1 MICFTRIPLK
11 DFIKKHNPQ
20 EPKKETIENFEKEIN
35 NLLEN
40 APKQD
45 DEEFQKNEINKF
57 LKNTYGYDCNTYKKV
72 DSAIYVDGEV
82 RVLIEVKA
90 LNNRNEFPKNREN
103 PISKAFC
110 QMVLYFLEEIEKEKN
125 NSLKHTI
132 ICNAHEFF
140 LFDCKDLLFLKE
152 DKRIKDF
159 YKKCAKKEGTD
170 SSKPKFYKDLE
181 QYLQE
186 DFQGELRYT
195 HFNLSNYDPKELPLI
210 YQVLSQEVLLKQRKT
225 LDANTLNKDFYEE
238 LLYILGLEEQND
250 KGKILIKPSRTQN
263 SLSAALKK
271 KYENLDDE
279 EVMALLIA
287 WNNRIL
293 FLRLLESLL
302 ISFKHFEKPFLTT
315 ENFKDFNALNT
326 LFFEVLA
333 KKNSERSLN
342 KEDKILEKIPY
353 LNSSL
358 FDQTPLELKGH
369 EIRLL
374 ENKKLELYQNS
385 VLKKHENYQEKKE
398 LPLLKYLF
406 EFLRLYKFTTTPK
419 DIKDNTDTS
428 ESRLINPSVLG
439 LVFEKLNGYKEGS
452 FYTPSFITSYMCKES
467 ITPIVLDKFNAI
479 YQWDCEN
486 LKALREKI
494 DRNFSNEKA
503 KEYLNTLL
511 TLRICDPAVGS
522 GHFLVSA
529 LNEMVLIAYELGLI
543 ASLYRHELR
552 LENDEIIIHHAQ
564 TGEIFNYKK
573 PHSENDPHHQIQKEL
588 FELKKDIIENCLFG
602 VDINP
607 NSCEITKLRL
617 WIELL
622 KYSYYIFE
630 KGKNTNNLETLP
642 NIDINIKCA
651 NSLVSRFALKDKALL
666 KTEKNKNLEYYIAE
680 YKELVKIYK
689 DPKILESLTRPIKDS
704 NAVRKYAKERLYQ
717 ELAQNP
723 NKDFKKA
730 LNDRIEKI
738 KEAFKLTLEPPQ
750 KELKFKKFLKEHLE
764 LYGKSILEEA
774 NDNGL
779 ELEAL
784 ALEKKMAHEGLFHD
798 YTPYPKLDKT
808 DKVVG
813 LEHFNRYVLTSYKD
827 LQDENERYANAL
839 EWRFEFPEVL
849 NDEGDFLGFDCI
861 IGNPPYIRQEHIKD
875 LKPLLQKQ
883 YQDFYNST
891 ADIYTYFFALA
902 YHLLKEKGFNAFI
915 TSNKYA
921 RAKYGAKLRE
931 LLLKKTTLVSYM
943 ELNALKVFESAA
955 VDTSIMSFIKQ
966 TPPKESDFEYYEPTP
981 NDKDDLKS
989 TPHLPMKQ
997 NALSTE
1003 SFIFAN
1009 ATLLDLR
1016 DKIESVGTPL
1026 KDWDIQIN
1034 YGIKTGA
1041 NEAFIIPTEKREEIL
1056 KNCDDAQKDERGM
1069 SERERTKE
1077 LIKPILRGKDIKR
1090 YSYEWAD
1097 LWVIIAK
1104 FGSHEFLEVEYPT
1117 IYNHLLQYKDQLEQR
1132 GQCRYSRGPQNSN
1145 KPYPGQH
1152 HWLELDN
1159 NPKDSYLQDFE
1170 KEKIVYGEIVQE
1182 PRFYLDN
1189 GECELGVF
1197 YAEATSF
1204 ILTGEHL
1211 RYLLGMLHSKLITF
1225 AFKTFYAGGG
1235 LGESGYRYKKAFIE
1249 RLPIPQITEKNQ
1261 ELADKITDGAKQ
1273 ILALKAKD
1281 PKANTQGLEKE
1292 IDALVYQ
1299 LYHLTDEEIK
1309 TIENGQ

>member
-1 MICFTRIPLK
+1 MMSFTRIPLK
-11 DFIKKHNPQ
+11 DFIKKYNP
-20 EPKKETIENFEKEIN
+20 PTPTTETIENFEKEIN
-35 NLLEN
+35 SLLEN
-40 APKQD
+40 AKRQD

-57 LKNTYGYDCNTYKKV
+57 LKNTYGYDCNTNKKV

-90 LNNRNEFPKNREN
+90 LNNKTEFPTNREN
-103 PISKAFC
+103 PLSKAFC
-110 QMVLYFLEEIEKEKN
+110 QMVLYFLEEIEKENN

-152 DKRIKDF
+152 DKRIKKF
-159 YKKCAKKEGTD
+159 YKNYAKKEGTD

-186 DFQGELRYT
+186 DFQGELPYT
-195 HFNLSNYDPKELPLI
+195 HFNLSDDFKELPLI
-210 YQVLSQEVLLKQRKT
+210 YQVLSHEVLLKQRKT

-263 SLSAALKK
+263 SLSDALKK
-271 KYENLDDE
+271 KYKNLDDE
-279 EVMALLIA
+279 EAMALLIA

-302 ISFKHFEKPFLTT
+302 ISFKHFEKPFLTI
-315 ENFKDFNALNT
+315 ENFENFNALNT

-333 KKNSERSLN
+333 KKNSERLQAI

-369 EIRLL
+369 EIKLL
-374 ENKKLELYQNS
+374 DNKKLEIYKNS
-385 VLKKHENYQEKKE
+385 VLKKDNPKQEP
-398 LPLLKYLF
+398 LPLLKYF
-406 EFLRLYKFTTTPK
+406 FAFLRLYKFTTTPK

-486 LKALREKI
+486 LKALKGKI
-494 DRNFSNEKA
+494 DRNFSNQKA
-503 KEYLNTLL
+503 KEYLQLLL
-511 TLRICDPAVGS
+511 TLRVCDPAVGS

-543 ASLYRHELR
+543 ASLYRHDLK

-573 PHSENDPHHQIQKEL
+573 PHSENDPHHHIQKEL
-588 FELKKDIIENCLFG
+588 FELKKSIIENCLFG

-630 KGKNTNNLETLP
+630 EGKNTNNLETLP

-651 NSLVSRFALKDKALL
+651 NSLISRFNLNDDLKKIPNI
-666 KTEKNKNLEYYIAE
+666 KQKIQE
-680 YKELVKIYK
+680 YKDLVAQYK
-689 DPKILESLTRPIKDS
+689 DPNPLFSLNKTDLINKIQDLKNTFSLTLKDPKTK
-704 NAVRKYAKERLYQ
+704 A
-717 ELAQNP
+717 ELE
-723 NKDFKKA
+723 KA
-730 LNDRIEKI
+730 IEKHI
-738 KEAFKLTLEPPQ
+738 KKYNFFALDDKSLLDGLNYFIPNLFGTLKLSPKEEEEAFAS
-750 KELKFKKFLKEHLE
+750 
-764 LYGKSILEEA
+764 YGRIR
-774 NDNGL
+774 
-779 ELEAL
+779 AL
-784 ALEKKMAHEGLFHD
+784 RK
-798 YTPYPKLDKT
+798 KLD
-808 DKVVG
+808 DALSG
-813 LEHFNRYVLTSYKD
+813 REY
-827 LQDENERYANAL
+827 QNAF

-849 NDEGDFLGFDCI
+849 DDEGNFLGFDCI

-875 LKPLLQKQ
+875 LKPLLAKQ

-891 ADIYTYFFALA
+891 ADIYTYFFALSF
-902 YHLLKEKGFNAFI
+902 HLLKEKGFSAFI

-931 LLLKKTTLVSYM
+931 WLLKKTTIVSYM
-943 ELNALKVFESAA
+943 ELNALKVFESAT
-955 VDTSIMSFIKQ
+955 VDTSIISFIKQ
-966 TPPKESDFEYYEPTP
+966 PPLKESEFKYYEPTP
-981 NDKDDLKS
+981 NDKNDLKS
-989 TPHLPMKQ
+989 TPHLSMRQ

-1016 DKIESVGTPL
+1016 DKMESVGTPL

-1090 YSYEWAD
+1090 YSYEWAGEWLINTHNGYTSNLKSKIPPID
-1097 LWVIIAK
+1097 IEKYPALKTHLDAHLDTIATRCDQ
-1104 FGSHEFLEVEYPT
+1104 GDTPYHLRNCAYLE
-1117 IYNHLLQYKDQLEQR
+1117 
-1132 GQCRYSRGPQNSN
+1132 
-1145 KPYPGQH
+1145 
-1152 HWLELDN
+1152 
-1159 NPKDSYLQDFE
+1159 DFE

-1189 GECELGVF
+1189 GECELGYF

-1249 RLPIPQITEKNQ
+1249 RLPIPKITEKNQ

-1273 ILALKAKD
+1273 ILALKEKD
-1281 PKANTQGLEKE
+1281 PKANTQRLEKE

-1309 TIENGQ
+1309 IIENGQ

>member
-1 MICFTRIPLK
+1 MIFTRIPLK
-11 DFIKKHNPQ
+11 DFIKKYNPQ
-20 EPKKETIENFEKEIN
+20 TPTTETIENFKKEIN
-35 NLLEN
+35 SLLEN
-40 APKQD
+40 APRQD

-57 LKNTYGYDCNTYKKV
+57 FLKTYGYECNTNKKV
-72 DSAIYVDGEV
+72 DSAIYVDEEV
-82 RVLIEVKA
+82 QVLIEVKA
-90 LNNRNEFPKNREN
+90 LNNRNEFPKDREN
-103 PISKAFC
+103 PLSKAFC
-110 QMVLYFLEEIEKEKN
+110 QMVLYFLEEREKN

-170 SSKPKFYKDLE
+170 PSTKRFYSDLE
-181 QYLQE
+181 EYLKK
-186 DFQGELRYT
+186 DFEGELRYT
-195 HFNLSNYDPKELPLI
+195 HFNLSSYDPKELPLI

-263 SLSAALKK
+263 SLSDALKK
-271 KYENLDDE
+271 KYNNLDDE
-279 EVMALLIA
+279 QVMALLIA

-302 ISFKHFEKPFLTT
+302 ISFKHFENPFLTIG
-315 ENFKDFNALNT
+315 NFEDFNALNT

-333 KKNSERSLN
+333 KKNSERLPEI
-342 KEDKILEKIPY
+342 KQDKILEKIPY

-358 FDQTPLELKGH
+358 FDKTPLELKGY
-369 EIRLL
+369 EIKLL
-374 ENKKLELYQNS
+374 DNKKLEIYKNS
-385 VLKKHENYQEKKE
+385 VLKKDNPKQEP
-398 LPLLKYLF
+398 LPLLEYFF
-406 EFLRLYKFTTTPK
+406 EFLCVYDFTTTPK
-419 DIKDNTDTS
+419 DIKDNQNTS

-467 ITPIVLDKFNAI
+467 ITPIVRDKFNAT
-479 YQWDCEN
+479 YQWDCEK

-529 LNEMVLIAYELGLI
+529 LNEMVWIAHKLGLI
-543 ASLYRHELR
+543 ASLFRFRCKLR
-552 LENDEIIIHHAQ
+552 LENDEIIIH
-564 TGEIFNYKK
+564 TPKNEVFKYTI
-573 PHSENDPHHQIQKEL
+573 PHSENDPHHHIQKEL
-588 FELKKDIIENCLFG
+588 FELKKSIIENCLFG

-630 KGKNTNNLETLP
+630 EGKNTNNLETLP
-642 NIDINIKCA
+642 NIDINIKCG
-651 NSLVSRFALKDKALL
+651 NSLISRFALKDKALL

-689 DPKILESLTRPIKDS
+689 DPKILESLTHPIKDS

-849 NDEGDFLGFDCI
+849 NDEGDFSGFDCI

-875 LKPLLQKQ
+875 LKPLLEKQ

-891 ADIYTYFFALA
+891 ADIYTYFFALS
-902 YHLLKEKGFNAFI
+902 YHLLKEKGFSAFI

-931 LLLKKTTLVSYM
+931 WLLKKTTIVSYM

-955 VDTSIMSFIKQ
+955 VDTSIMNFIKQ
-966 TPPKESDFEYYEPTP
+966 TPPKENSFKYYEPTE
-981 NDKDDLKS
+981 NDKNDLKN
-989 TPHLPMKQ
+989 TPSLLMRQ

-1016 DKIESVGTPL
+1016 DKMENIGTPL

-1041 NEAFIIPTEKREEIL
+1041 NEAFIITTEKRDAIL
-1056 KNCDDAQKDERGM
+1056 NACKTQE
-1069 SERERTKE
+1069 ERERTE
-1077 LIKPILRGKDIKR
+1077 RLIKPILRGKDIKR

-1097 LWVIIAK
+1097 LWVINTHNGYTSAFKSKIPPIDIAK
-1104 FGSHEFLEVEYPT
+1104 YPAIKAHLDSHYDTIATRCDQGDTPYHLRNCAYLE
-1117 IYNHLLQYKDQLEQR
+1117 
-1132 GQCRYSRGPQNSN
+1132 
-1145 KPYPGQH
+1145 
-1152 HWLELDN
+1152 
-1159 NPKDSYLQDFE
+1159 DFE
-1170 KEKIVYGEIVQE
+1170 KEKIVWASVGFVEYCMIPGLLI
-1182 PRFYLDN
+1182 LDTN
-1189 GECELGVF
+1189 YFFEVSKFGN
-1197 YAEATSF
+1197 
-1204 ILTGEHL
+1204 IKN
-1211 RYLLGMLHSKLITF
+1211 YLLGLLNSKLLTFWLKAKNTPLGDMGAYRNYKYNIMELPMVKIT
-1225 AFKTFYAGGG
+1225 AKN
-1235 LGESGYRYKKAFIE
+1235 KKI
-1249 RLPIPQITEKNQ
+1249 
-1261 ELADKITDGAKQ
+1261 ADKIIVLVDK
-1273 ILALKAKD
+1273 ILKSKAKD
-1281 PKANTQGLEKE
+1281 PKANTQELEKE
-1292 IDALVYQ
+1292 IDALVYR
-1299 LYHLTDEEIK
+1299 LYNLTDEEIK
-1309 TIENGQ
+1309 IIEEGQETKSALP

>member
-1 MICFTRIPLK
+1 MIRFTRIPLK

-35 NLLEN
+35 SLLEK
-40 APKQD
+40 APRQN

-57 LKNTYGYDCNTYKKV
+57 LKNTYGYDCNTNEKV

-90 LNNRNEFPKNREN
+90 LANKTEFPKNREN
-103 PISKAFC
+103 PLSKAFC

-140 LFDCKDLLFLKE
+140 LFDCKDLLFLND
-152 DKRIKDF
+152 DKRIKKF
-159 YKKCAKKEGTD
+159 YKNYAQKEGTD

-195 HFNLSNYDPKELPLI
+195 YFNLSDDFKELPLI
-210 YQVLSQEVLLKQRKT
+210 YQVLSQEVLLKQKKT

-250 KGKILIKPSRTQN
+250 KGKILIKQSRTKN
-263 SLSAALKK
+263 SLSDALKK
-271 KYENLDDE
+271 CYNNLDDE

-302 ISFKHFEKPFLTT
+302 ISFKHFKNSFLTT
-315 ENFKDFNALNT
+315 ENFTDFNALNT

-333 KKNSERSLN
+333 KKNSERLQAI
-342 KEDKILEKIPY
+342 KENKILQKIPY

-358 FDQTPLELKGH
+358 FDKTPLESKGH
-369 EIRLL
+369 EIKSLDNKSL
-374 ENKKLELYQNS
+374 EIYPKS
-385 VLKKHENYQEKKE
+385 VLKKDKDYQKEKD

-406 EFLRLYKFTTTPK
+406 EFLHIYDFTTTPK
-419 DIKDNTDTS
+419 DIKDNKNTS

-467 ITPIVLDKFNAI
+467 ITPIVLDKFNAT

-529 LNEMVLIAYELGLI
+529 LNEMVWVAYELGLI
-543 ASLYRHELR
+543 ASLYRHKLR
-552 LENDEIIIHHAQ
+552 LENDEIIIH
-564 TGEIFNYKK
+564 TPEDKVFNYTI

-630 KGKNTNNLETLP
+630 NGKNTNALETLP

-651 NSLVSRFALKDKALL
+651 NSLISRFNLNDDLKKIPNI
-666 KTEKNKNLEYYIAE
+666 KQKIQE
-680 YKELVKIYK
+680 YKDLVAQYK
-689 DPKILESLTRPIKDS
+689 DPNPLYPLNKQDLINKIQDLKNTFSLTLKDPKTK
-704 NAVRKYAKERLYQ
+704 A
-717 ELAQNP
+717 ELE
-723 NKDFKKA
+723 KA
-730 LNDRIEKI
+730 IEKHI
-738 KEAFKLTLEPPQ
+738 KKYNDFALDDKSLLDGLNYFIPNLFGTPKLSPKEEEEAFAS
-750 KELKFKKFLKEHLE
+750 
-764 LYGKSILEEA
+764 YGRIR
-774 NDNGL
+774 
-779 ELEAL
+779 AL
-784 ALEKKMAHEGLFHD
+784 RK
-798 YTPYPKLDKT
+798 KLD
-808 DKVVG
+808 DALSG
-813 LEHFNRYVLTSYKD
+813 REY
-827 LQDENERYANAL
+827 QNAF

-849 NDEGDFLGFDCI
+849 DDEGDFLGFDCI

-875 LKPLLQKQ
+875 LKPLLEKQ
-883 YQDFYNST
+883 YQDFYNSSS
-891 ADIYTYFFALA
+891 DIYTYFFALA

-955 VDTSIMSFIKQ
+955 VDTSIIHFIKQ
-966 TPPKESDFEYYEPTP
+966 PPLKESDFKYYEPTP
-981 NDKDDLKS
+981 NDKENLKN
-989 TPHLPMKQ
+989 TPSLLMKQ
-997 NALSTE
+997 NALSIE

-1009 ATLLDLR
+1009 TTLLDLR
-1016 DKIESVGTPL
+1016 DKMENIGTPL
-1026 KDWDIQIN
+1026 KDWGIQI
-1034 YGIKTGA
+1034 YRGILTGC

-1056 KNCDDAQKDERGM
+1056 NACKTQEERK
-1069 SERERTKE
+1069 RTE
-1077 LIKPILRGKDIKR
+1077 ALIKPILRGKDIKR

-1097 LWVIIAK
+1097 LWVINTHNGYTSALKSKIPPIDIEKYPATKAHLDAHWNTIATRCDQ
-1104 FGSHEFLEVEYPT
+1104 GDTPYHLRNCAYLE
-1117 IYNHLLQYKDQLEQR
+1117 
-1132 GQCRYSRGPQNSN
+1132 
-1145 KPYPGQH
+1145 
-1152 HWLELDN
+1152 
-1159 NPKDSYLQDFE
+1159 DFE

-1189 GECELGVF
+1189 GECSLGYF

-1249 RLPIPQITEKNQ
+1249 RLPIPQITPQNQ

-1273 ILALKAKD
+1273 ILALKEKD
-1281 PKANTQGLEKE
+1281 PKANTLELEKE

-1299 LYHLTDEEIK
+1299 LYNLTDEEIK
-1309 TIENGQ
+1309 IIEDGQ

>member
-1 MICFTRIPLK
+1 MDYKKIDLSNTNYPSKEQLEAFKTAFDAFLETNPQENENHQNDAFNDLLKGVFKYKVKPTKKIDSAILNENNEVEVIIEFKALKNPNEFIKKGDLNVKALHESLFYYLIERKNGNNNLKHFILATIKELYIIDADEFEVFNKDKEIENAFKNCHDRKGNDTRTEAFYDVCQKRLNELDRSLKYHHIPLK
-11 DFIKKHNPQ
+11 
-20 EPKKETIENFEKEIN
+20 KE
-35 NLLEN
+35 NL
-40 APKQD
+40 A
-45 DEEFQKNEINKF
+45 
-57 LKNTYGYDCNTYKKV
+57 
-72 DSAIYVDGEV
+72 
-82 RVLIEVKA
+82 
-90 LNNRNEFPKNREN
+90 
-103 PISKAFC
+103 
-110 QMVLYFLEEIEKEKN
+110 
-125 NSLKHTI
+125 
-132 ICNAHEFF
+132 
-140 LFDCKDLLFLKE
+140 
-152 DKRIKDF
+152 
-159 YKKCAKKEGTD
+159 
-170 SSKPKFYKDLE
+170 
-181 QYLQE
+181 
-186 DFQGELRYT
+186 
-195 HFNLSNYDPKELPLI
+195 LI
-210 YQVLSQEVLLKQRKT
+210 YQTLSPNFLLKIPKYS
-225 LDANTLNKDFYEE
+225 DANTLNKDFYEE
-238 LLYILGLEEQND
+238 LLYILGLEEQNE

-263 SLSAALKK
+263 SLSDALKGS
-271 KYENLDDE
+271 YNNLDDE

-302 ISFKHFEKPFLTT
+302 ISFEHFNHFKESFLTT
-315 ENFKDFNALNT
+315 DNFKDFNALNT

-333 KKNSERSLN
+333 KKNSERLQTI

-358 FDQTPLELKGH
+358 FDKTPLELKGY
-369 EIRLL
+369 EIKLL
-374 ENKKLELYQNS
+374 DNKKLEIYKNS
-385 VLKKHENYQEKKE
+385 VLKKHEDYQEKKE
-398 LPLLKYLF
+398 LPLLEYLF
-406 EFLRLYKFTTTPK
+406 AFLRLYKFTTTPK

-428 ESRLINPSVLG
+428 GSRLINPSVLG

-467 ITPIVLDKFNAI
+467 ITTIVLDKFNAI

-543 ASLYRHELR
+543 ASLYRHDLK
-552 LENDEIIIHHAQ
+552 LENDEIIIH
-564 TGEIFNYKK
+564 TPEDKIFNYTI
-573 PHSENDPHHQIQKEL
+573 PHRENDPHHQIQKEL
-588 FELKKDIIENCLFG
+588 FELKKSIIENCLFG

-630 KGKNTNNLETLP
+630 KGKNTNALETLP

-651 NSLVSRFALKDKALL
+651 NSLISRFNLNDDLKKIPNI
-666 KTEKNKNLEYYIAE
+666 KQKIQE
-680 YKELVKIYK
+680 YKDLVAQYK
-689 DPKILESLTRPIKDS
+689 DPNPLYPLNKQDLINKIQDLKNTFSLTLKDPKTK
-704 NAVRKYAKERLYQ
+704 A
-717 ELAQNP
+717 ELE
-723 NKDFKKA
+723 KA
-730 LNDRIEKI
+730 IEKHI
-738 KEAFKLTLEPPQ
+738 KKYNFFALDDKSLLDGLNYIIPSLFGTPKLSPKEEEEAFAS
-750 KELKFKKFLKEHLE
+750 
-764 LYGKSILEEA
+764 YGRIR
-774 NDNGL
+774 
-779 ELEAL
+779 AL
-784 ALEKKMAHEGLFHD
+784 RK
-798 YTPYPKLDKT
+798 KLD
-808 DKVVG
+808 DALSG
-813 LEHFNRYVLTSYKD
+813 GEY
-827 LQDENERYANAL
+827 QNAF

-849 NDEGDFLGFDCI
+849 DDEGNFSGFDCI

-875 LKPLLQKQ
+875 LKPLLEKQ

-891 ADIYTYFFALA
+891 ADIYTYFFALS
-902 YHLLKEKGFNAFI
+902 YHLLKEKGFSAFI

-921 RAKYGAKLRE
+921 RTKYGAKLRE
-931 LLLKKTTLVSYM
+931 LLLKKTTIVSYM

-955 VDTSIMSFIKQ
+955 VDTSIMNFIKQ
-966 TPPKESDFEYYEPTP
+966 TPPKESGFNYYEPTP
-981 NDKDDLKS
+981 NDKDDLKN
-989 TPHLPMKQ
+989 TPHLSMKQ

-1026 KDWDIQIN
+1026 KDWGIQIN

-1041 NEAFIIPTEKREEIL
+1041 NEAFIIPTEKRDEIL
-1056 KNCDDAQKDERGM
+1056 NACKTQE
-1069 SERERTKE
+1069 ERERTE
-1077 LIKPILRGKDIKR
+1077 ALIKPILRGKDIKR
-1090 YSYEWAD
+1090 YSYEWAH
-1097 LWVIIAK
+1097 LWVINTHNGYTSSLKSKIPPIDIEKYPATKAHLDAHYDTIATRCDQ
-1104 FGSHEFLEVEYPT
+1104 GDTPYNLRNCAYLE
-1117 IYNHLLQYKDQLEQR
+1117 
-1132 GQCRYSRGPQNSN
+1132 
-1145 KPYPGQH
+1145 
-1152 HWLELDN
+1152 
-1159 NPKDSYLQDFE
+1159 DFE

-1182 PRFYLDN
+1182 LRFYLDN
-1189 GECELGVF
+1189 GECELGFF

-1211 RYLLGMLHSKLITF
+1211 HYLLGMLHSKLITF

-1273 ILALKAKD
+1273 ILALKEKD
-1281 PKANTQGLEKE
+1281 PKANTQKLEKE

-1309 TIENGQ
+1309 IIEDGQ

>member
-35 NLLEN
+35 SLLEN
-40 APKQD
+40 APRQD

-57 LKNTYGYDCNTYKKV
+57 LKNAYGYDCNTSKKV
-72 DSAIYVDGEV
+72 DSAIRVDGEV
-82 RVLIEVKA
+82 QVLIEVKA
-90 LNNRNEFPKNREN
+90 LNKKTEFPKNREN
-103 PISKAFC
+103 PLSKAFC

-152 DKRIKDF
+152 DKRIKKF
-159 YKKCAKKEGTD
+159 YDNYAKKEGTD
-170 SSKPKFYKDLE
+170 SSKPKFYEDLE

-195 HFNLSNYDPKELPLI
+195 HFNLSSDDPKELPLI
-210 YQVLSQEVLLKQRKT
+210 YQVLSHEVLLKQRKT

-250 KGKILIKPSRTQN
+250 KGKILIKQSRTEN
-263 SLSAALKK
+263 SLSDALKK
-271 KYENLDDE
+271 KYNNLDDE

-302 ISFKHFEKPFLTT
+302 ISFEHFNKESFLTI

-333 KKNSERSLN
+333 KKNSERLPEI
-342 KEDKILEKIPY
+342 KEDKILGKIPY

-358 FDQTPLELKGH
+358 FDQTPLELKGY
-369 EIRLL
+369 EIKLL
-374 ENKKLELYQNS
+374 DNKKLEIYKNS
-385 VLKKHENYQEKKE
+385 VLKKDNPKQES

-406 EFLRLYKFTTTPK
+406 EFLRVYDFTTTPK
-419 DIKDNTDTS
+419 DIKDNTNTS
-428 ESRLINPSVLG
+428 ESVLINPSVLG

-467 ITPIVLDKFNAI
+467 ITPIVLDKFNQTYEI
-479 YQWDCEN
+479 ECEN
-486 LKALREKI
+486 LKELKNYLKNSYKEDKR
-494 DRNFSNEKA
+494 
-503 KEYLNTLL
+503 KEYLQLLL
-511 TLRICDPAVGS
+511 TLRVCDPAVGS

-529 LNEMVLIAYELGLI
+529 LNEMVLIAYKLGLI
-543 ASLYRHELR
+543 ASLYRHDLK
-552 LENDEIIIHHAQ
+552 LENDEIIIH
-564 TGEIFNYKK
+564 TPENKIFNYTI
-573 PHSENDPHHQIQKEL
+573 PHSENDPHHHIQKEL
-588 FELKKDIIENCLFG
+588 FELKKSIIENCLFG

-630 KGKNTNNLETLP
+630 EGKNTNALETLP

-651 NSLVSRFALKDKALL
+651 NSLISRFALKDKALL
-666 KTEKNKNLEYYIAE
+666 KNEKNKNLEHSIAE

-689 DPKILESLTRPIKDS
+689 DPKILETLTHPIKDS
-704 NAVRKYAKERLYQ
+704 NTVRKYAKERLYQ

-738 KEAFKLTLEPPQ
+738 KKAFKLTLDPPP

-764 LYGKSILEEA
+764 LYGRSILEEA

-784 ALEKKMAHEGLFHD
+784 ALEKQVANLFFD
-798 YTPYPKLDKT
+798 YRPYPKLDKS

-849 NDEGDFLGFDCI
+849 DDEGDFLGFDCI
-861 IGNPPYIRQEHIKD
+861 IGNPPYIRQEQIKD

-921 RAKYGAKLRE
+921 RAKYGTKLRE
-931 LLLKKTTLVSYM
+931 LLLKKTTIVSYM
-943 ELNALKVFESAA
+943 ELNALKVFESAT
-955 VDTSIMSFIKQ
+955 VDTSIMNFIKQ
-966 TPPKESDFEYYEPTP
+966 IPSKESDFKYYEPTP

-989 TPHLPMKQ
+989 TPSLLMKQ

-1026 KDWDIQIN
+1026 KDWGIQIN

-1041 NEAFIIPTEKREEIL
+1041 NEAFIITTEKREEIL
-1056 KNCDDAQKDERGM
+1056 NACKTQEERKRT
-1069 SERERTKE
+1069 ER

-1097 LWVIIAK
+1097 LWVIATFPSLKLDIDDYPSLKTYLSQFRPRIDQSGEKGCRKKTSNQWFETQDTIAYH
-1104 FGSHEFLEVEYPT
+1104 G
-1117 IYNHLLQYKDQLEQR
+1117 
-1132 GQCRYSRGPQNSN
+1132 
-1145 KPYPGQH
+1145 
-1152 HWLELDN
+1152 
-1159 NPKDSYLQDFE
+1159 DFE

-1189 GECELGVF
+1189 GECELGYF

-1249 RLPIPQITEKNQ
+1249 RLPIPQITKSNKPT
-1261 ELADKITDGAKQ
+1261 ADKITDCAER
-1273 ILALKAKD
+1273 ILKAKEKD

-1299 LYHLTDEEIK
+1299 LYNLTDEEIK
-1309 TIENGQ
+1309 IIENGQ

>member
-1 MICFTRIPLK
+1 M
-11 DFIKKHNPQ
+11 
-20 EPKKETIENFEKEIN
+20 
-35 NLLEN
+35 
-40 APKQD
+40 
-45 DEEFQKNEINKF
+45 
-57 LKNTYGYDCNTYKKV
+57 
-72 DSAIYVDGEV
+72 
-82 RVLIEVKA
+82 
-90 LNNRNEFPKNREN
+90 
-103 PISKAFC
+103 
-110 QMVLYFLEEIEKEKN
+110 
-125 NSLKHTI
+125 
-132 ICNAHEFF
+132 
-140 LFDCKDLLFLKE
+140 
-152 DKRIKDF
+152 
-159 YKKCAKKEGTD
+159 
-170 SSKPKFYKDLE
+170 
-181 QYLQE
+181 
-186 DFQGELRYT
+186 
-195 HFNLSNYDPKELPLI
+195 
-210 YQVLSQEVLLKQRKT
+210 
-225 LDANTLNKDFYEE
+225 
-238 LLYILGLEEQND
+238 LYILGLEEQND
-250 KGKILIKPSRTQN
+250 KGKILIKQSRTQN
-263 SLSAALKK
+263 SLSDALKEQYK
-271 KYENLDDE
+271 DLDDE

-302 ISFKHFEKPFLTT
+302 NSFEHLKSFLTT
-315 ENFKDFNALNT
+315 ENFKTFNALNT

-333 KKNSERSLN
+333 KKNSERLKEI

-358 FDQTPLELKGH
+358 FDKTPLELNGH
-369 EIRLL
+369 EIKFLD
-374 ENKKLELYQNS
+374 NKKLEIYKNS
-385 VLKKHENYQEKKE
+385 VLKKNKDYQKQKDLKP
-398 LPLLKYLF
+398 LPLLEYF
-406 EFLRLYKFTTTPK
+406 FAFLRLYKFTTTPE
-419 DIKDNTDTS
+419 DIKDGADTS
-428 ESRLINPSVLG
+428 ESVLINPSVLG

-467 ITPIVLDKFNAI
+467 ITPIVRDKFNQKYNI
-479 YQWDCEN
+479 ECEK
-486 LKALREKI
+486 LKELKNYLKNSYKEDKR
-494 DRNFSNEKA
+494 
-503 KEYLNTLL
+503 KEYLQVLL
-511 TLRICDPAVGS
+511 ALRICDPAVGS

-529 LNEMVLIAYELGLI
+529 LNEMVRVAYKLGLI
-543 ASLYRHELR
+543 ASLYRYELK
-552 LENDEIIIHHAQ
+552 LENDEIIIH
-564 TGEIFNYKK
+564 TPEDKIFNYTI
-573 PHSENDPHHQIQKEL
+573 PHSENDPHHHIQKEL
-588 FELKKDIIENCLFG
+588 FELKKSIIENCLFG

-630 KGKNTNNLETLP
+630 DGKNTNALETLP
-642 NIDINIKCA
+642 NIDINIKCG
-651 NSLVSRFALKDKALL
+651 NSLIYRFALKDKALL
-666 KTEKNKNLEYYIAE
+666 KSEKNKNLKYSIAE

-689 DPKILESLTRPIKDS
+689 DPQILETLTHPIKDS
-704 NAVRKYAKERLYQ
+704 DAVGKYAKERLYQ
-717 ELAQNP
+717 ELKQNP

-738 KEAFKLTLEPPQ
+738 KEAFKLTLDPPP

-764 LYGKSILEEA
+764 LYGRSILEET
-774 NDNGL
+774 NYNGL

-784 ALEKKMAHEGLFHD
+784 ALEKQMANLFFD
-798 YTPYPKLDKT
+798 YKPYPKLDKT
-808 DKVVG
+808 DRVVG

-849 NDEGDFLGFDCI
+849 DDEGDFLGFDCI

-902 YHLLKEKGFNAFI
+902 YHLLKEKGFSAFI

-931 LLLKKTTLVSYM
+931 WLLKKTTIVSYM
-943 ELNALKVFESAA
+943 ELNALKVFESAT
-955 VDTSIMSFIKQ
+955 VDTSIMNFIKQ
-966 TPPKESDFEYYEPTP
+966 TPPKENSFNYYEPTP

-989 TPHLPMKQ
+989 TRPLSMRQ

-1041 NEAFIIPTEKREEIL
+1041 NEAFIIPTEKRDAIL
-1056 KNCDDAQKDERGM
+1056 NACKTQE
-1069 SERERTKE
+1069 ERERTE
-1077 LIKPILRGKDIKR
+1077 RLIKPILRGKDIKR

-1097 LWVIIAK
+1097 LWVINTHNGYTSNLKSKIPPIDIEKYPATKVHLDAHWNTIATRCDQ
-1104 FGSHEFLEVEYPT
+1104 GDTPYHLRNCAYLE
-1117 IYNHLLQYKDQLEQR
+1117 
-1132 GQCRYSRGPQNSN
+1132 
-1145 KPYPGQH
+1145 
-1152 HWLELDN
+1152 
-1159 NPKDSYLQDFE
+1159 DFE

-1189 GECELGVF
+1189 GECELGYF

-1249 RLPIPQITEKNQ
+1249 RLPIPKITPKNQ
-1261 ELADKITDGAKQ
+1261 ELAQKITDYAERILQAKE
-1273 ILALKAKD
+1273 KD

-1292 IDALVYQ
+1292 IDALAYQ
-1299 LYHLTDEEIK
+1299 LYNLTDEEIK
-1309 TIENGQ
+1309 IIEDGQ

>member
-1 MICFTRIPLK
+1 MDYKKLDLPNTNYPSKEQLEAFKTAFDAFLETNQQENENHHNDAFNDLLKGVFEYKVKPTKKIDSAILNENNKVEVIIEFKALKNPNEFVKGGDLNVKAFHESLLYYLTERKEGNNNLKRLILATIKELYIIDANEFEVFNKDKEIKKAFKDCHDKKGNDPRTKAFYDACQKRLNELDRSLKYHHIPLK
-11 DFIKKHNPQ
+11 
-20 EPKKETIENFEKEIN
+20 KE
-35 NLLEN
+35 NL
-40 APKQD
+40 A
-45 DEEFQKNEINKF
+45 
-57 LKNTYGYDCNTYKKV
+57 
-72 DSAIYVDGEV
+72 
-82 RVLIEVKA
+82 
-90 LNNRNEFPKNREN
+90 
-103 PISKAFC
+103 
-110 QMVLYFLEEIEKEKN
+110 
-125 NSLKHTI
+125 
-132 ICNAHEFF
+132 
-140 LFDCKDLLFLKE
+140 
-152 DKRIKDF
+152 
-159 YKKCAKKEGTD
+159 
-170 SSKPKFYKDLE
+170 
-181 QYLQE
+181 
-186 DFQGELRYT
+186 
-195 HFNLSNYDPKELPLI
+195 LI
-210 YQVLSQEVLLKQRKT
+210 YQALSPNFLLKIPKYS
-225 LDANTLNKDFYEE
+225 DANTLNKDFYEE
-238 LLYILGLEEQND
+238 LLYILGLEEQNE
-250 KGKILIKPSRTQN
+250 KGKTLIKPSRTQN
-263 SLSAALKK
+263 SLSDALKK
-271 KYENLDDE
+271 QYKDLDDE

-315 ENFKDFNALNT
+315 ENFEDFNDLNT

-342 KEDKILEKIPY
+342 KENKILEKIPY

-358 FDQTPLELKGH
+358 FDQTPLESKGYKIRSLDNEPLK
-369 EIRLL
+369 IYP
-374 ENKKLELYQNS
+374 KS
-385 VLKKHENYQEKKE
+385 VLKKHEEYQEKKA
-398 LPLLKYLF
+398 LPLLEYLF
-406 EFLRLYKFTTTPK
+406 EFLRVYDFTTTPK
-419 DIKDNTDTS
+419 DIKDNQNNS

-467 ITPIVLDKFNAI
+467 ITPIVLDKFNAT
-479 YQWDCEN
+479 YQWDCKDLE
-486 LKALREKI
+486 ALREKI

-503 KEYLNTLL
+503 KEYLNALL

-543 ASLYRHELR
+543 ASLYRHELK
-552 LENDEIIIHHAQ
+552 LENDEIIIH
-564 TGEIFNYKK
+564 TPEDKVFKYTI

-630 KGKNTNNLETLP
+630 EGKNTNNLETLP
-642 NIDINIKCA
+642 NIDINIKCG
-651 NSLVSRFALKDKALL
+651 NSLISRFALKDKALL

-689 DPKILESLTRPIKDS
+689 DPKILESLTCPIKDS

-784 ALEKKMAHEGLFHD
+784 ALEKKMAHEGLFYD
-798 YTPYPKLDKT
+798 YTPYPKLDRT

-827 LQDENERYANAL
+827 LQDENECYANAL

-849 NDEGDFLGFDCI
+849 DDEGNFLGFDCI

-883 YQDFYNST
+883 YQDFYNSSS
-891 ADIYTYFFALA
+891 DIYTYFFALA
-902 YHLLKEKGFNAFI
+902 FNLLKEKGFSAFI

-943 ELNALKVFESAA
+943 ELNALKVFESAT
-955 VDTSIMSFIKQ
+955 VDTSIIHFIKQ
-966 TPPKESDFEYYEPTP
+966 PPFKESVFNYYEPTQ
-981 NDKDDLKS
+981 NDKDDLKN
-989 TPHLPMKQ
+989 TPSLLMKQ

-1016 DKIESVGTPL
+1016 DKMENIGTP
-1026 KDWDIQIN
+1026 
-1034 YGIKTGA
+1034 A
-1041 NEAFIIPTEKREEIL
+1041 
-1056 KNCDDAQKDERGM
+1056 
-1069 SERERTKE
+1069 
-1077 LIKPILRGKDIKR
+1077 
-1090 YSYEWAD
+1090 
-1097 LWVIIAK
+1097 
-1104 FGSHEFLEVEYPT
+1104 
-1117 IYNHLLQYKDQLEQR
+1117 
-1132 GQCRYSRGPQNSN
+1132 
-1145 KPYPGQH
+1145 
-1152 HWLELDN
+1152 
-1159 NPKDSYLQDFE
+1159 
-1170 KEKIVYGEIVQE
+1170 
-1182 PRFYLDN
+1182 
-1189 GECELGVF
+1189 
-1197 YAEATSF
+1197 
-1204 ILTGEHL
+1204 
-1211 RYLLGMLHSKLITF
+1211 
-1225 AFKTFYAGGG
+1225 
-1235 LGESGYRYKKAFIE
+1235 
-1249 RLPIPQITEKNQ
+1249 
-1261 ELADKITDGAKQ
+1261 
-1273 ILALKAKD
+1273 
-1281 PKANTQGLEKE
+1281 
-1292 IDALVYQ
+1292 
-1299 LYHLTDEEIK
+1299 
-1309 TIENGQ
+1309 

>member
-1 MICFTRIPLK
+1 MIRFAHISLK

-20 EPKKETIENFEKEIN
+20 TPTKETIENFEKEIN
-35 NLLEN
+35 SLLEN
-40 APKQD
+40 APRQD

-57 LKNTYGYDCNTYKKV
+57 LKNTYGYDCNTRKKV
-72 DSAIYVDGEV
+72 DSAIRVDGEV
-82 RVLIEVKA
+82 QVLIEVKA
-90 LNNRNEFPKNREN
+90 LNKKTEFPKNREN
-103 PISKAFC
+103 PLSKAFC
-110 QMVLYFLEEIEKEKN
+110 QMVLYFLEEIEKN

-140 LFDCKDLLFLKE
+140 LFDCKDLLFLNE
-152 DKRIKDF
+152 DKCIKKF
-159 YKKCAKKEGTD
+159 YKNYAQKEGTD
-170 SSKPKFYKDLE
+170 PKTKKFYSDLE
-181 QYLQE
+181 EYLKK
-186 DFQGELRYT
+186 DFQGELHYT
-195 HFNLSNYDPKELPLI
+195 YFNLNDDFKELPLI
-210 YQVLSQEVLLKQRKT
+210 YQVLSQEVLLKQKKT

-238 LLYILGLEEQND
+238 LLYILGLEEQNE

-263 SLSAALKK
+263 SLSDALKERYK
-271 KYENLDDE
+271 NLDDE

-302 ISFKHFEKPFLTT
+302 ISFKHFEDKDRFLTI

-333 KKNSERSLN
+333 KKNNERLKEI

-358 FDQTPLELKGH
+358 FDQTPLESKGH

-385 VLKKHENYQEKKE
+385 VLKKHEEYQKQKD
-398 LPLLKYLF
+398 LPLLEYLF
-406 EFLRLYKFTTTPK
+406 EFLRLYDFTTTPK
-419 DIKDNTDTS
+419 DIKDNQNTS

-467 ITPIVLDKFNAI
+467 IKTIVRDKFNAI
-479 YQWDCEN
+479 YQWDCKDLE
-486 LKALREKI
+486 ALREKI

-529 LNEMVLIAYELGLI
+529 LNEMVWVAYELGLI
-543 ASLYRHELR
+543 ASLYRHDLR
-552 LENDEIIIHHAQ
+552 LENDEIIIHTPEDKVFKYTIQ
-564 TGEIFNYKK
+564 DK
-573 PHSENDPHHQIQKEL
+573 ENDPHHQIQKEL

-630 KGKNTNNLETLP
+630 EGKNTNNLETLP

-651 NSLVSRFALKDKALL
+651 NSLISRFNLNDDLKKIPNI
-666 KTEKNKNLEYYIAE
+666 KQKIQE
-680 YKELVKIYK
+680 YKDLVAQYK
-689 DPKILESLTRPIKDS
+689 DPNPLYPLNKQDLINKIQDLKNTFSLMLKDPKTKAELE
-704 NAVRKYAKERLYQ
+704 
-717 ELAQNP
+717 
-723 NKDFKKA
+723 KA
-730 LNDRIEKI
+730 IEKHI
-738 KEAFKLTLEPPQ
+738 KKYNFFALDDKSLLDGLNYFIPSLFGTLKLSPKEEEEAFAS
-750 KELKFKKFLKEHLE
+750 
-764 LYGKSILEEA
+764 YGRIR
-774 NDNGL
+774 
-779 ELEAL
+779 AL
-784 ALEKKMAHEGLFHD
+784 RK
-798 YTPYPKLDKT
+798 KLD
-808 DKVVG
+808 DALSG
-813 LEHFNRYVLTSYKD
+813 GEYH
-827 LQDENERYANAL
+827 NAF

-861 IGNPPYIRQEHIKD
+861 IGNPPYIRQEQIKD
-875 LKPLLQKQ
+875 LKPLLEKQ

-891 ADIYTYFFALA
+891 ADIYTYFFALS

-931 LLLKKTTLVSYM
+931 LLLKKTTLISYM

-955 VDTSIMSFIKQ
+955 VDTSIMNFIKQ
-966 TPPKESDFEYYEPTP
+966 TPSKESEFKYYEPTP
-981 NDKDDLKS
+981 DDKDDLKS
-989 TPHLPMKQ
+989 AHPLPMKQ

-1026 KDWDIQIN
+1026 KDWDIQI
-1034 YGIKTGA
+1034 YRGILTGA
-1041 NEAFIIPTEKREEIL
+1041 NEAFIIPTEKRDAILNACKTQEER
-1056 KNCDDAQKDERGM
+1056 KRTDA
-1069 SERERTKE
+1069 

-1090 YSYEWAD
+1090 YSYEWAN
-1097 LWVIIAK
+1097 LWVIFIPWHFPNTDNPK
-1104 FGSHEFLEVEYPT
+1104 NMEENEQDFSIHYPI
-1117 IYNHLLQYKDQLEQR
+1117 IYTHLLSHKDKLLKRNKDETGKRYEWYCLQR
-1132 GQCRYSRGPQNSN
+1132 WAANY
-1145 KPYPGQH
+1145 Y
-1152 HWLELDN
+1152 
-1159 NPKDSYLQDFE
+1159 QDFE

-1189 GECELGVF
+1189 GECELGYF

-1211 RYLLGMLHSKLITF
+1211 HYLLGMLHSKLITF

-1235 LGESGYRYKKAFIE
+1235 LGGSGYRYKKAFIE
-1249 RLPIPQITEKNQ
+1249 RLPIPKITLENQ
-1261 ELADKITDGAKQ
+1261 ELARKITDGAKQ
-1273 ILALKAKD
+1273 ILALKEKD

-1309 TIENGQ
+1309 IIEDGQ

>member
-1 MICFTRIPLK
+1 MIRFTRIPLK
-11 DFIKKHNPQ
+11 DFIKKYNP
-20 EPKKETIENFEKEIN
+20 PTPTTETIEKFEKEIN
-35 NLLEN
+35 SLLEN
-40 APKQD
+40 APRQD

-57 LKNTYGYDCNTYKKV
+57 LKNAYGYDCNTNKKV
-72 DSAIYVDGEV
+72 DSAIYVDREV

-103 PISKAFC
+103 PLSKAFC
-110 QMVLYFLEEIEKEKN
+110 QMVLYFLEKIEKEKN

-140 LFDCKDLLFLKE
+140 LFDCKDLLNLFQNH
-152 DKRIKDF
+152 KRITKLHED
-159 YKKCAKKEGTD
+159 CTKKEGTD
-170 SSKPKFYKDLE
+170 SSKPRFYEDLK
-181 QYLQE
+181 QYLKE

-195 HFNLSNYDPKELPLI
+195 YFNLSDDFKELPLI
-210 YQVLSQEVLLKQRKT
+210 HQVLSQEVLLKQRKT

-263 SLSAALKK
+263 SLSDALKYSYK
-271 KYENLDDE
+271 NLDDE

-302 ISFKHFEKPFLTT
+302 NSFKHFEDKDRFLTI

-333 KKNSERSLN
+333 KKNSERLKEI

-358 FDQTPLELKGH
+358 FDKTPLELKGH
-369 EIRLL
+369 EIKLL
-374 ENKKLELYQNS
+374 DNKKLEIYKNS
-385 VLKKHENYQEKKE
+385 VLKKDNPKQEP

-406 EFLRLYKFTTTPK
+406 EFLRLYKFTTTPE
-419 DIKDNTDTS
+419 DIKDNTNTS

-467 ITPIVLDKFNAI
+467 IKSIVLDKFNQTYKI
-479 YQWDCEN
+479 ECDK
-486 LKALREKI
+486 LKELKNYLKNSYKEDKR
-494 DRNFSNEKA
+494 

-543 ASLYRHELR
+543 ASLYRHELK
-552 LENDEIIIHHAQ
+552 LENDEIIIH
-564 TGEIFNYKK
+564 TPEDKIFNYTI
-573 PHSENDPHHQIQKEL
+573 PHSENDPHHHIQKEL
-588 FELKKDIIENCLFG
+588 FELKKSIIENCLFG

-630 KGKNTNNLETLP
+630 EGKNTNNLETLP

-651 NSLVSRFALKDKALL
+651 NSLISRFALKDKALL

-849 NDEGDFLGFDCI
+849 DDEGDFSGFDCI

-883 YQDFYNST
+883 YQDFYNSSS
-891 ADIYTYFFALA
+891 DIYTYFFALSFN
-902 YHLLKEKGFNAFI
+902 LLKEKGFSAFI

-931 LLLKKTTLVSYM
+931 WLLKKTTLVSYM
-943 ELNALKVFESAA
+943 ELNALKVFESAT
-955 VDTSIMSFIKQ
+955 VDTSIMNFIKQ
-966 TPPKESDFEYYEPTP
+966 TPPKESDFNYCKPTP
-981 NDKDDLKS
+981 NDKNDLKN
-989 TPHLPMKQ
+989 TPSFLMRQ

-1026 KDWDIQIN
+1026 KDWDIQI
-1034 YGIKTGA
+1034 YRGILTGC
-1041 NEAFIIPTEKREEIL
+1041 NEAFIIPTEKRDEIL

-1069 SERERTKE
+1069 SERERTK
-1077 LIKPILRGKDIKR
+1077 
-1090 YSYEWAD
+1090 
-1097 LWVIIAK
+1097 
-1104 FGSHEFLEVEYPT
+1104 
-1117 IYNHLLQYKDQLEQR
+1117 
-1132 GQCRYSRGPQNSN
+1132 
-1145 KPYPGQH
+1145 
-1152 HWLELDN
+1152 
-1159 NPKDSYLQDFE
+1159 
-1170 KEKIVYGEIVQE
+1170 
-1182 PRFYLDN
+1182 
-1189 GECELGVF
+1189 
-1197 YAEATSF
+1197 
-1204 ILTGEHL
+1204 
-1211 RYLLGMLHSKLITF
+1211 
-1225 AFKTFYAGGG
+1225 
-1235 LGESGYRYKKAFIE
+1235 
-1249 RLPIPQITEKNQ
+1249 
-1261 ELADKITDGAKQ
+1261 
-1273 ILALKAKD
+1273 
-1281 PKANTQGLEKE
+1281 
-1292 IDALVYQ
+1292 
-1299 LYHLTDEEIK
+1299 
-1309 TIENGQ
+1309 

>member
-1 MICFTRIPLK
+1 MDYKKLDLPNTNYPNQEQLK
-11 DFIKKHNPQ
+11 AFETAFNAFLETNQQENENHHNDAFNDLLKGVFKYKVKPTKKIDSAILNENNKVEVIIEFKALKNPNEFIKKGDLNVKAFHESLFYYLIERKNGNNNLKHLILATIKELYIIDANEFEVFNKDKEIKKAFENCHDKKGNDPRTKAFYDACQ
-20 EPKKETIENFEKEIN
+20 KHLNELDRSLKYHHISLKKE
-35 NLLEN
+35 NL
-40 APKQD
+40 A
-45 DEEFQKNEINKF
+45 
-57 LKNTYGYDCNTYKKV
+57 
-72 DSAIYVDGEV
+72 
-82 RVLIEVKA
+82 
-90 LNNRNEFPKNREN
+90 
-103 PISKAFC
+103 
-110 QMVLYFLEEIEKEKN
+110 
-125 NSLKHTI
+125 
-132 ICNAHEFF
+132 
-140 LFDCKDLLFLKE
+140 
-152 DKRIKDF
+152 
-159 YKKCAKKEGTD
+159 
-170 SSKPKFYKDLE
+170 
-181 QYLQE
+181 
-186 DFQGELRYT
+186 
-195 HFNLSNYDPKELPLI
+195 LI
-210 YQVLSQEVLLKQRKT
+210 YQALSPNFLLKIPKYS
-225 LDANTLNKDFYEE
+225 DANTLNKDFYEE

-250 KGKILIKPSRTQN
+250 RGKILIKPSRTKN
-263 SLSAALKK
+263 SLSDALKEQYK
-271 KYENLDDE
+271 NLDDE

-302 ISFKHFEKPFLTT
+302 ISFEHFEKEKPFLTT
-315 ENFKDFNALNT
+315 ENFKDFNDLNT

-358 FDQTPLELKGH
+358 FDKTPLELKGY
-369 EIRLL
+369 EIKLL
-374 ENKKLELYQNS
+374 DNKKLEIYKNS
-385 VLKKHENYQEKKE
+385 VLKKDNPKQEP

-406 EFLRLYKFTTTPK
+406 AFLRLYKFTTTPK
-419 DIKDNTDTS
+419 DIKDNINTS
-428 ESRLINPSVLG
+428 GSRLINPSVLG

-467 ITPIVLDKFNAI
+467 ITPIVLDKFNAT

-494 DRNFSNEKA
+494 DRNFSKEKA

-511 TLRICDPAVGS
+511 TLRVCDPAVGS

-543 ASLYRHELR
+543 ASLYRHDLK
-552 LENDEIIIHHAQ
+552 LENDEIIIH
-564 TGEIFNYKK
+564 TPEDKVFKYTI
-573 PHSENDPHHQIQKEL
+573 PHSENDPHHHIQKEL

-630 KGKNTNNLETLP
+630 EGKNTNNLETLP

-651 NSLVSRFALKDKALL
+651 NSLISRFNLNDDLKKIPNI
-666 KTEKNKNLEYYIAE
+666 KQKIQE
-680 YKELVKIYK
+680 YKDLVAQYK
-689 DPKILESLTRPIKDS
+689 DPNPLYPLNKADLINKIQDLKNTFSLTLKDPKTK
-704 NAVRKYAKERLYQ
+704 A
-717 ELAQNP
+717 ELE
-723 NKDFKKA
+723 KA
-730 LNDRIEKI
+730 IEKHI
-738 KEAFKLTLEPPQ
+738 KKYNFFALDDKSLLDGLNYFIPSLFGTLKLSPKEEEEAFAS
-750 KELKFKKFLKEHLE
+750 
-764 LYGKSILEEA
+764 YGRIR
-774 NDNGL
+774 
-779 ELEAL
+779 AL
-784 ALEKKMAHEGLFHD
+784 RK
-798 YTPYPKLDKT
+798 KLD
-808 DKVVG
+808 DALSG
-813 LEHFNRYVLTSYKD
+813 REY
-827 LQDENERYANAL
+827 QNAF

-849 NDEGDFLGFDCI
+849 DDEGDFLGFDCI

-883 YQDFYNST
+883 YHDFYNSSS
-891 ADIYTYFFALA
+891 DIYTYFFALS
-902 YHLLKEKGFNAFI
+902 YHLLKEKGFSAFI

-931 LLLKKTTLVSYM
+931 LLFKKTTLVSYM

-955 VDTSIMSFIKQ
+955 VDTSIMNFIKQ
-966 TPPKESDFEYYEPTP
+966 TPPKESGFKYYEPTP
-981 NDKDDLKS
+981 NDKDDLKN
-989 TPHLPMKQ
+989 TPYLSMRQ

-1026 KDWDIQIN
+1026 KDWGIQIN

-1041 NEAFIIPTEKREEIL
+1041 NEAFIIPTEKRDEIL

-1090 YSYEWAD
+1090 YSYEWAGE
-1097 LWVIIAK
+1097 WVIFIPWH
-1104 FGSHEFLEVEYPT
+1104 FPNTGSPKDMEQNEKDFSIHYPI
-1117 IYNHLLQYKDQLEQR
+1117 IYAHLLSHKDELLKRNKDETGKRYEWYCLQR
-1132 GQCRYSRGPQNSN
+1132 
-1145 KPYPGQH
+1145 
-1152 HWLELDN
+1152 WAA
-1159 NPKDSYLQDFE
+1159 SYLQDFE

-1211 RYLLGMLHSKLITF
+1211 HYLLGMLHSKLITF

-1249 RLPIPQITEKNQ
+1249 RLPIPKITPKNQ
-1261 ELADKITDGAKQ
+1261 ELARKITDCTEQ
-1273 ILALKAKD
+1273 ILQTKEKD

>member
-1 MICFTRIPLK
+1 MDYKKLDLPNTNYPNKEQLKAFETAFNAFLETNPQENENHHNDAFNDLLKGIFKYKVKPTKKIDSAILNENNEVEVIIEFKAIKNPNEFIKKGDLNVKALHESLFYYLIERKNGNNNLKHLILATIKELYIIDADEFEVFNKDKEIENAFKNCHDRKGNDPRTKAFYDACQKRLNELDHSLKYHHIPLK
-11 DFIKKHNPQ
+11 
-20 EPKKETIENFEKEIN
+20 KE
-35 NLLEN
+35 NL
-40 APKQD
+40 A
-45 DEEFQKNEINKF
+45 
-57 LKNTYGYDCNTYKKV
+57 
-72 DSAIYVDGEV
+72 
-82 RVLIEVKA
+82 
-90 LNNRNEFPKNREN
+90 
-103 PISKAFC
+103 
-110 QMVLYFLEEIEKEKN
+110 
-125 NSLKHTI
+125 
-132 ICNAHEFF
+132 
-140 LFDCKDLLFLKE
+140 
-152 DKRIKDF
+152 
-159 YKKCAKKEGTD
+159 
-170 SSKPKFYKDLE
+170 
-181 QYLQE
+181 
-186 DFQGELRYT
+186 
-195 HFNLSNYDPKELPLI
+195 LI
-210 YQVLSQEVLLKQRKT
+210 YQALSPNFLLKIPKYS
-225 LDANTLNKDFYEE
+225 DANTLNKDFYEE
-238 LLYILGLEEQND
+238 LLYILGLEEKND

-263 SLSAALKK
+263 SLSDALKEQYK
-271 KYENLDDE
+271 NLDDE

-302 ISFKHFEKPFLTT
+302 ISFWHFKNPFLTT

-333 KKNSERSLN
+333 KKNNERLPEI
-342 KEDKILEKIPY
+342 KEDKILQKIPY

-358 FDQTPLELKGH
+358 FDKTPLELKGH
-369 EIRLL
+369 EIKLL
-374 ENKKLELYQNS
+374 DNKKLEIYKNS
-385 VLKKHENYQEKKE
+385 VLKKHEDYQKDKP
-398 LPLLKYLF
+398 LPFLEYF
-406 EFLRLYKFTTTPK
+406 FAFLRLYKFTTTPK

-511 TLRICDPAVGS
+511 TLRVCDPAVGS

-543 ASLYRHELR
+543 ASLYRYELR
-552 LENDEIIIHHAQ
+552 LENDEIIIH
-564 TGEIFNYKK
+564 TPEDKVFKYTI

-588 FELKKDIIENCLFG
+588 FELKKSIIENCLFG

-630 KGKNTNNLETLP
+630 DGKNTNNLETLP

-651 NSLVSRFALKDKALL
+651 NSLISRFALKDKALL

-689 DPKILESLTRPIKDS
+689 DPKILETLTHPIKDS

-849 NDEGDFLGFDCI
+849 DDEGDFLGFDCI

-875 LKPLLQKQ
+875 LKPLLEKQ

-891 ADIYTYFFALA
+891 ADIYTYFFALSF
-902 YHLLKEKGFNAFI
+902 HLLKEKGFSAFI

-931 LLLKKTTLVSYM
+931 WLLKKTTLVSYM
-943 ELNALKVFESAA
+943 ELNALKVFESAT
-955 VDTSIMSFIKQ
+955 VDTSIIHFIKQ
-966 TPPKESDFEYYEPTP
+966 LPLKESVFKYYEPTE
-981 NDKDDLKS
+981 NDKNDLKN
-989 TPHLPMKQ
+989 TPSLLMKQ
-997 NALSTE
+997 NALQTE

-1009 ATLLDLR
+1009 TTLLDLR
-1016 DKIESVGTPL
+1016 DKMENIGTPL
-1026 KDWDIQIN
+1026 KDWDIQI
-1034 YGIKTGA
+1034 YRGILTGC
-1041 NEAFIIPTEKREEIL
+1041 NEAFIIPTEKRDEIL
-1056 KNCDDAQKDERGM
+1056 KNCDDLQKDEKGM
-1069 SERERTKE
+1069 SERERTIE

-1090 YSYEWAD
+1090 YRYEWAD
-1097 LWVIIAK
+1097 LWVINTHNGYTSAFKSKIPPIDIEK
-1104 FGSHEFLEVEYPT
+1104 YPT
-1117 IYNHLLQYKDQLEQR
+1117 IKAHLDAHYDTIATRCDQGDTPYHLRNCAYLE
-1132 GQCRYSRGPQNSN
+1132 
-1145 KPYPGQH
+1145 
-1152 HWLELDN
+1152 
-1159 NPKDSYLQDFE
+1159 DFE
-1170 KEKIVYGEIVQE
+1170 KEKIVWAEMTDE
-1182 PRFYLDN
+1182 PRFIYDNKGFLTNQTCYFIARDDKYL
-1189 GECELGVF
+1189 F
-1197 YAEATSF
+1197 A
-1204 ILTGEHL
+1204 ILN
-1211 RYLLGMLHSKLITF
+1211 SKVMYF
-1225 AFKTFYAGGG
+1225 FMRQMASN
-1235 LGESGYRYKKAFIE
+1235 LGEGAFRWIKQFIE

-1261 ELADKITDGAKQ
+1261 ELADKITDYAER
-1273 ILALKAKD
+1273 ILKSKAKD
-1281 PKANTQGLEKE
+1281 PKANTQRLEKE

-1309 TIENGQ
+1309 IIEDGQ

>member
-1 MICFTRIPLK
+1 MISFTRIPLK

-20 EPKKETIENFEKEIN
+20 TPTTETIENFEKEIN
-35 NLLEN
+35 SLLEN
-40 APKQD
+40 APRQD

-57 LKNTYGYDCNTYKKV
+57 LKNAYGYDCNTYDKV
-72 DSAIYVDGEV
+72 DSVIYVDKEAW
-82 RVLIEVKA
+82 VLIEVKA
-90 LNNRNEFPKNREN
+90 LDNKTEFPKNREN
-103 PISKAFC
+103 PLSKAFC

-132 ICNAHEFF
+132 ICNMHEFF
-140 LFDCKDLLFLKE
+140 LFDCRDLLLFQN

-159 YKKCAKKEGTD
+159 YKKCAKNEGTD
-170 SSKPKFYKDLE
+170 PSTKRFYSDLE
-181 QYLQE
+181 EYLKK
-186 DFQGELRYT
+186 DFQGELPYT
-195 HFNLSNYDPKELPLI
+195 HFNLSDDLKELPLI

-250 KGKILIKPSRTQN
+250 KGKILIKPSHTEN
-263 SLSAALKK
+263 SLSDALKK
-271 KYENLDDE
+271 KYNNLDDE

-302 ISFKHFEKPFLTT
+302 NSFELLKSFLTT
-315 ENFKDFNALNT
+315 ENFNDFNALNT

-333 KKNSERSLN
+333 KKNSERLQTI
-342 KEDKILEKIPY
+342 KEDKILQKIPY

-358 FDQTPLELKGH
+358 FDKTPLELKGY
-369 EIRLL
+369 EIKLL
-374 ENKKLELYQNS
+374 DNKKLEIYKNS
-385 VLKKHENYQEKKE
+385 VLKKYNPKQEP

-406 EFLRLYKFTTTPK
+406 EFLRLYDFTTTPK
-419 DIKDNTDTS
+419 DIKDNQNTS
-428 ESRLINPSVLG
+428 ESCLINPSVLG

-467 ITPIVLDKFNAI
+467 IATIVLDKFNQTYKI
-479 YQWDCEN
+479 ECEN
-486 LKALREKI
+486 LKELKNYLKSYKEDKR
-494 DRNFSNEKA
+494 
-503 KEYLNTLL
+503 KEYLQLLL

-529 LNEMVLIAYELGLI
+529 LNEMVWIAYKLGLI
-543 ASLYRHELR
+543 TSLYRHELR

-573 PHSENDPHHQIQKEL
+573 PHSENDPHHHIQKEL
-588 FELKKDIIENCLFG
+588 FELKKSIIENCLFG

-630 KGKNTNNLETLP
+630 NGKNTNALETLP

-651 NSLVSRFALKDKALL
+651 NSLISRFNLNDDLKKIPNI
-666 KTEKNKNLEYYIAE
+666 KQKIQE
-680 YKELVKIYK
+680 YKDLVVQYK
-689 DPKILESLTRPIKDS
+689 DPNPLYPLNKADLINKIQDLKNTFSLTLKDPKTK
-704 NAVRKYAKERLYQ
+704 A
-717 ELAQNP
+717 ELE
-723 NKDFKKA
+723 KA
-730 LNDRIEKI
+730 IEKHI
-738 KEAFKLTLEPPQ
+738 KKYNFFALDDKSLLDGLNYFIPSLFGTLKLSPKEEEEAFAS
-750 KELKFKKFLKEHLE
+750 
-764 LYGKSILEEA
+764 YGRIR
-774 NDNGL
+774 
-779 ELEAL
+779 AL
-784 ALEKKMAHEGLFHD
+784 RK
-798 YTPYPKLDKT
+798 KLD
-808 DKVVG
+808 DALSG
-813 LEHFNRYVLTSYKD
+813 REYH
-827 LQDENERYANAL
+827 NAF

-875 LKPLLQKQ
+875 IKPLLEKQ
-883 YQDFYNST
+883 YHDFYNST
-891 ADIYTYFFALA
+891 ADIYTYFFALS

-931 LLLKKTTLVSYM
+931 WLLKKTTIVSYM
-943 ELNALKVFESAA
+943 ELNALKVFESAT

-966 TPPKESDFEYYEPTP
+966 SPPKESEFEYYEPTP

-989 TPHLPMKQ
+989 APHLPMKQ

-1041 NEAFIIPTEKREEIL
+1041 NEAFIIPTEKRDEIL
-1056 KNCDDAQKDERGM
+1056 NACKTQEERK
-1069 SERERTKE
+1069 RTE
-1077 LIKPILRGKDIKR
+1077 GIIKPILRGKDIKR

-1097 LWVIIAK
+1097 LWVINTHNGYTSNLKFKIPPIDIEKYPATKAHLDAHYDAIATRSDQ
-1104 FGSHEFLEVEYPT
+1104 GDTPYHLRNCAYLE
-1117 IYNHLLQYKDQLEQR
+1117 
-1132 GQCRYSRGPQNSN
+1132 
-1145 KPYPGQH
+1145 
-1152 HWLELDN
+1152 
-1159 NPKDSYLQDFE
+1159 DFE

-1189 GECELGVF
+1189 GECELGYF

-1211 RYLLGMLHSKLITF
+1211 RYLLGILHSKLITF

-1273 ILALKAKD
+1273 ILVLKEKD
-1281 PKANTQGLEKE
+1281 PKANTQRLEKE

-1299 LYHLTDEEIK
+1299 LYNLTDEEIK
-1309 TIENGQ
+1309 IIEDGQ